1 MDKFTIKGLMDYY
14 LKTNTTGVAFRDLT
28 QEDLASLA
36 VLSIFD
42 KKGETV
48 QTSSY
53 TFERPDGVIDTSEFN
68 ITREEYEKA
77 VKNISKQIKKEVGKE
92 FTGVNIPS
100 YDDMKAMF
108 EGDNKVTFSEINLFV
123 REQIIRKPDAK
134 KPEPVLIPEKTAS
147 NEKTP
152 EQMRQFLAE
161 IENSPVSIAA
171 MERIDAKLAEAKAN
185 GTTAFDFTGLADD
198 VQKEIDAFVPD
209 NDASYNVQEGI
220 DGYQYNDNGQ
230 VVTRINNTAGFY
242 EKYKYENDK
251 SDAKYSEMMRYNG
264 NGYKTEYFRR
274 ETLMGEDGRS
284 FTGVVI
290 YVLDENERV
299 VRITYPEGAVYDK
312 RVDDFNDY
320 NMFMQWLQ
328 YDEAINGAE

>member
-1 MDKFTIKGLMDYY
+1 MDKFKFKDIMTYF
-14 LKTNTTGVAFRDLT
+14 LKTNVTGSAFRDLS

-42 KKGETV
+42 TKGQTV
-48 QTSSY
+48 KTKTYSY
-53 TFERPDGVIDTSEFN
+53 EKPDGVIDASEFN

-77 VKNISKQIKKEVGKE
+77 VKNISKQIKKEIGKE

-100 YDDMKAMF
+100 YDDMQALLKD
-108 EGDNKVTFSEINLFV
+108 DNKISFSEINLFV
-123 REQIIRKPDAK
+123 REGIVRADSVKRPD
-134 KPEPVLIPEKTAS
+134 PVLIPEKTE
-147 NEKTP
+147 NNTKTR
-152 EQMRQFLAE
+152 EQMIQFLENVENNPAS
-161 IENSPVSIAA
+161 IEA
-171 MERIDAKLAEAKAN
+171 MERIDAKLAEAQAN
-185 GTTAFDFTGLADD
+185 GTVAFDFTGLTDD
-198 VQKEIDAFVPD
+198 AQKEIDAFVPD
-209 NDASYNVQEGI
+209 NDAAYNKQDGI

-230 VVTRINNTAGFY
+230 VVTRINNTAGVY
-242 EKYKYENDK
+242 EKYKYESDN

-274 ETLMGEDGRS
+274 ETLKDKDGNS

-290 YVLDENERV
+290 YALDENEKV
-299 VRITYPEGAVYDK
+299 VRITYPEGAVYDV
-312 RVDDFNDY
+312 RIDDFNDY

>member
-14 LKTNTTGVAFRDLT
+14 LRTNSTGTPFRDLT

-42 KKGETV
+42 KKGQTV
-48 QTSSY
+48 QTSNY
-53 TFERPDGVIDTSEFN
+53 TYERPDGVIDTSEFN
-68 ITREEYEKA
+68 VTREEYEKA
-77 VKNISKQIKKEVGKE
+77 VKNISKQIKKEIGKD

-100 YDDMKAMF
+100 YDDMQAMLK
-108 EGDNKVTFSEINLFV
+108 EDNKITFSEINLFV
-123 REQIIRKPDAK
+123 REKIIRKSETDRPQ
-134 KPEPVLIPEKTAS
+134 PILIPEKTAS

-161 IENSPVSIAA
+161 IENSPLSIEA

-198 VQKEIDAFVPD
+198 AQKEIDAFVPD
-209 NDASYNVQEGI
+209 NDASYNVQDGI
-220 DGYQYNDNGQ
+220 DGRQYNDCGQ

-242 EKYKYENDK
+242 EKYKYESDK
-251 SDAKYSEMMRYNG
+251 SDEKYHEMMRYNG

-274 ETLMGEDGRS
+274 ETLKDKDGKS

-290 YVLDENERV
+290 YVLDENEKV

-320 NMFMQWLQ
+320 NMFMQWLK

>member
-14 LKTNTTGVAFRDLT
+14 LRTNSTGTAFRDLT

-42 KKGETV
+42 QKGQTV
-48 QTSSY
+48 KTSSY
-53 TFERPDGVIDTSEFN
+53 SYERPDGFIDSSEFN
-68 ITREEYEKA
+68 VTREEYEKA
-77 VKNISKQIKKEVGKE
+77 VKNISKQIKKEIGAD

-100 YDDMKAMF
+100 YDDMQAMLK
-108 EGDNKVTFSEINLFV
+108 GDNKISFSEINLFV
-123 REQIIRKPDAK
+123 REKIIREPGAEKPR
-134 KPEPVLIPEKTAS
+134 PIVIPEKTKS
-147 NEKTP
+147 NAKTRA
-152 EQMRQFLAE
+152 QMEQFLAE
-161 IENSPVSIAA
+161 VENSPASIVA
-171 MERIDAKLAEAKAN
+171 MERIDAKLAEAQKN
-185 GTTAFDFTGLADD
+185 GTTAFDFTGLTDD

-209 NDASYNVQEGI
+209 NDASYNVQDGL

-230 VVTRINNTAGFY
+230 VVTRINNTAGAY

-251 SDAKYSEMMRYNG
+251 SDAKYSEMVRYNG

-290 YVLDENERV
+290 YVLDENEKV

-312 RVDDFNDY
+312 KVDDFNDY